1 MRPTGVEP
9 TVQTHRAH
17 CLGKVWK
24 GGFGAIVATLSAM
37 AGAFLA
43 GCGAGAAV
51 GSLQMR
57 SLGQDPVVLTGSY
70 VTAFYSDRGPAQIS
84 FLLADVG
91 LQELLSG
98 NVKRATVIHLDLLWV
113 PAGGVTPMDASA
125 TNATIRYV
133 VIADGEVGVYGG
145 AGFALPRGAQGDHVF
160 GLLLEDASLSLLE
173 STEGFIDLLSPAR
186 LTGRATAALDNQRMQ
201 QMYDGVSRIVSDA
214 LGRTR
219 FVFGESFELA
229 ASRAYVSRRQR
240 DSGFGVRDDLLNPE
254 P

>member
-1 MRPTGVEP
+1 MWPTGVEP

-91 LQELLSG
+91 LQELLSDG
-98 NVKRATVIHLDLLWV
+98 GGRALWFRAIGSTLVGEFVDTVIFVSIAFYATFSAAGLIKAIFALYIWKVAVEVLFLPATYVICRRLKRAEGIDVYDY
-113 PAGGVTPMDASA
+113 GVK
-125 TNATIRYV
+125 Y
-133 VIADGEVGVYGG
+133 
-145 AGFALPRGAQGDHVF
+145 
-160 GLLLEDASLSLLE
+160 
-173 STEGFIDLLSPAR
+173 
-186 LTGRATAALDNQRMQ
+186 
-201 QMYDGVSRIVSDA
+201 
-214 LGRTR
+214 
-219 FVFGESFELA
+219 
-229 ASRAYVSRRQR
+229 
-240 DSGFGVRDDLLNPE
+240 NPLRWRE
-254 P
+254 